1 MRIGLTGGIAS
12 GKTTVC
18 SLFAELGIDIID
30 ADLAARQVV
39 EPGQA
44 ALQEIVRQF
53 GSGML
58 NADGRLD
65 RQQMRQ
71 RIFSMPASRAT
82 LEAII
87 HPRVREL
94 MLLQAEES
102 HSAYCILCIPL
113 LVENQLQSMVDRVLV
128 IDVETAIQ
136 KTRLVARDAS
146 QPDQVDAILAVQ
158 ASRAQRLAAADD
170 VIENNRD
177 RAHLEPQVAA
187 LHLKYLQ
194 LLGHQPTT
202 PR

>member
-194 LLGHQPTT
+194 LFGHQPTT